1 MKIKLLRTFIFLKM
15 GMKSTLEIY
24 KIRLL
29 YCCITCYFILFA
41 MASNA
46 NNIAI
51 TSFSLTGQNTTS
63 HYTFLKFN
71 LSWDNSWRT
80 STNESNWDA
89 AWVFAKWRKQGQK
102 TWNHATIN
110 TSGHTAP
117 SGSTIDTPTDGKGV
131 FIYKNANGI
140 GSNSWAS
147 VQLRWNYGTDG
158 LTDADLIEVCV
169 YAIEMVYIPQG
180 AFYVGD
186 GTSSTIRGQFEAG
199 TTGAAFQITSETT
212 PSTLGGGGAGSLGNN
227 NAASMEP
234 TGLDDFNDA
243 TSQTLPSAFP
253 KGYAPF
259 YIMKYEVTQEQ
270 YVEFLNTLT
279 YTQQKRRTQLAPNSV
294 AGTLAF
300 SSANR
305 NGITI
310 KTAGVNSSTP
320 AIYGCNFDGD
330 ASYNEPEDGLTIAN
344 DRMHFADCEAY
355 MDWAG
360 LRPITELEF
369 EKACR
374 GTLLPVSG
382 EFAWGTKTISNAG
395 AISNGG
401 LITET
406 SSTSGSNCIY
416 NNVAG
421 VPGPM
426 RVGNFAQT
434 NTDRQSSGATY
445 YGVMDMSGNV
455 REMMITLGNA
465 TGRAFTG
472 LHGDGALAANGEADV
487 TNWPTGFQADV
498 SDAVGAG
505 YRGYDWQQPTSS
517 LLRLSDR
524 NASAYPYKWRDAAY
538 GFRGGRTAP

>member
-1 MKIKLLRTFIFLKM
+1 MKIKLLKTLIFLKW
-15 GMKSTLEIY
+15 KTSICEIY

-29 YCCITCYFILFA
+29 YYCITCYCILFA
-41 MASNA
+41 LVSNA

-80 STNESNWDA
+80 STYESNWDA
-89 AWVFAKWRKQGQK
+89 AWVFAKWRKQGQT
-102 TWNHATIN
+102 TWNHSTIN

-117 SGSTIDTPTDGKGV
+117 SGSTIDVPTDGKGV
-131 FIYKNANGI
+131 FIYKDANGI

-186 GTSSTIRGQFEAG
+186 GVSSGLRGQFEAG

-227 NAASMEP
+227 NTTNMDP
-234 TGLDDFNDA
+234 TGLDDFNDV

-253 KGYAPF
+253 KGYAAF
-259 YIMKYEVTQEQ
+259 YVMKYEVTQEQ
-270 YVEFLNTLT
+270 YAEFLNTLT

-305 NGITI
+305 NGISI
-310 KTAGVNSSTP
+310 KTAGVSSSTP

-330 ASYNEPEDGLTIAN
+330 SNYNEVEDGSTIAN
-344 DRMHFADCEAY
+344 NRMHFADCEAY

-374 GTLLPVSG
+374 GTLPPVAG
-382 EFAWGTKTISNAG
+382 EFAWGTKTILNA
-395 AISNGG
+395 ATISNGG
-401 LITET
+401 QTNEV
-406 SSTSGSNCIY
+406 SSTSGSNCTY
-416 NNVAG
+416 NNAAG

-426 RVGNFAQT
+426 RVGSFAQT

-455 REMMITLGNA
+455 REMMITLGNS

-472 LHGDGALAANGEADV
+472 LHGDGALASNGEADV
-487 TNWPTGFQADV
+487 TDWPTGFQADV
-498 SDAVGAG
+498 STAVGAG
-505 YRGYDWQQPTSS
+505 YRAYDWQQSTSS

-524 NASAYPYKWRDAAY
+524 NASTYPYKWRDAAY